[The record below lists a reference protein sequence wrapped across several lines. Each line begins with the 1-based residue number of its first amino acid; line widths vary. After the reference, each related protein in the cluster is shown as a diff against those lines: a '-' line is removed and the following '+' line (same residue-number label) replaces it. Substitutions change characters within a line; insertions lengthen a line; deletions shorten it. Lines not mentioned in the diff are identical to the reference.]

1 MRAILVKEFG
11 DAEVMQ
17 VGEVGV
23 PEPGRDEI
31 LVRILVAGVGPWD
44 VEQRRGGWSG
54 PLPYIPGR
62 EFAGLV
68 VGDTGANAGFED
80 GAPVYGWPGPV
91 GCYAQYV
98 TCDVERLAPIPA
110 GLRVTDAAA
119 VPVDSLTADQG
130 ITDVLAVGSGDRV
143 LITPGAGGAGH
154 FAVQM
159 ARARG
164 AVVVATASP
173 RDHELAHK
181 LGAAVVVDQT
191 APGWPDQV
199 RKVTDGGPE
208 KVLACSASSLPGAA
222 RAARDDAIIA
232 TPVKAELPEAN
243 RVRWETY
250 ECQPS
255 GSRLI
260 RMAPRFDDGSLSVH
274 VSAMYYWQDAAQA
287 HRAVEQYDIP
297 GEVVL
302 IVDDDLAAT
311 LEV

>member
-17 VGEVGV
+17 VGEVRV

-31 LVRILVAGVGPWD
+31 RVRILAAGVAPWD
-44 VEQRRGGWSG
+44 VEQRLRRMERPAALNTGSRVRWPCRGR
-54 PLPYIPGR
+54 YR
-62 EFAGLV
+62 RQC
-68 VGDTGANAGFED
+68 GFQD
-80 GAPVYGWPGPV
+80 GTPVYGWPGPG

-119 VPVDSLTADQG
+119 VPVDALTVDQG
-130 ITDVLAVGSGDRV
+130 ITDVLAVGAGDRV
-143 LITPGAGGAGH
+143 LITPGAGGPGH

-164 AVVVATASP
+164 AVVVATEL

-191 APGWPDQV
+191 APDRPDQV

-222 RAARDDAIIA
+222 RAARDDAITA
-232 TPVKAELPEAN
+232 TPVKGRA
-243 RVRWETY
+243 
-250 ECQPS
+250 
-255 GSRLI
+255 SRS
-260 RMAPRFDDGSLSVH
+260 R
-274 VSAMYYWQDAAQA
+274 
-287 HRAVEQYDIP
+287 P
-297 GEVVL
+297 GPLGNV
-302 IVDDDLAAT
+302 
-311 LEV
+311 

>member
-1 MRAILVKEFG
+1 MRAILVKKFG

-31 LVRILVAGVGPWD
+31 LVRILA
-44 VEQRRGGWSG
+44 
-54 PLPYIPGR
+54 
-62 EFAGLV
+62 
-68 VGDTGANAGFED
+68 
-80 GAPVYGWPGPV
+80 
-91 GCYAQYV
+91 
-98 TCDVERLAPIPA
+98 
-110 GLRVTDAAA
+110 
-119 VPVDSLTADQG
+119 
-130 ITDVLAVGSGDRV
+130 AVGSGDRV
-143 LITPGAGGAGH
+143 LITPGAGGPGH

-199 RKVTDGGPE
+199 RKVTDGGAE

-222 RAARDDAIIA
+222 RAARDDAIAA
-232 TPVKAELPEAN
+232 TPVKAGPPEAD
-243 RVRWETY
+243 RVGWETY
-250 ECQPS
+250 ECRPS

-260 RMAPRFDDGSLSVH
+260 RMAPRFDDGSLAVQT
-274 VSAMYYWQDAAQA
+274 SARYHWEDAARA
-287 HRAVEQYDIP
+287 HRTVERGHLP

-302 IVDDDLAAT
+302 VINDDLAAA
-311 LEV
+311 LEL